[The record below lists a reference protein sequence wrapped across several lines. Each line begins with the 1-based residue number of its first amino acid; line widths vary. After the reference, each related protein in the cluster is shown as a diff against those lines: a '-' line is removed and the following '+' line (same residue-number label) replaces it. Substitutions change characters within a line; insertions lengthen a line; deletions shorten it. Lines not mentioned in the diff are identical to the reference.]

1 MTTANSLFYTI
12 GEAARASGVTAK
24 AIRYYESAGLLPRAP
39 RTSGNYRAYDQRAV
53 ETLRFVH
60 RARDLGFSMEGI
72 QTLLSLW
79 NDRSRK
85 SADVKALATT
95 HLAEL
100 DAKIAALKSIRNT
113 VSKLAQSCHGDH
125 RPDCPILDDLSRRP
139 RS

>member
-1 MTTANSLFYTI
+1 MMQTSTVYTI

-24 AIRYYESAGLLPRAP
+24 AIRYYESAGLLPPAP
-39 RTSGNYRAYDQRAV
+39 RTQGNYRAYDQRAV

-72 QTLLSLW
+72 QKLLSLW

-85 SADVKALATT
+85 SSDVKALATA

-100 DAKIAALKSIRNT
+100 DAKIVALKGMRNAIA
-113 VSKLAQSCHGDH
+113 KLAQSCHGDH
-125 RPDCPILDDLSRRP
+125 RPECPILNDLARRP
-139 RS
+139 KP